1 MNVVTLKLINGD
13 EIIGREVDDDTTDNT
28 ILMSKV
34 FVLRLHQS
42 QDGSVGVAMMPW
54 MISADGEIEFDRRNI
69 LAGPF
74 TPPSDMERGY
84 LSQSSGLQL

>member
-13 EIIGREVDDDTTDNT
+13 EIIGREVGRSTDKIT
-28 ILMSKV
+28 LTKA
-34 FVLRLHQS
+34 FVLRLHQTS
-42 QDGSVGVAMMPW
+42 DGQVGVGMMPW
-54 MISADGEIEFDRRNI
+54 MISNDAEIEFDRRNI

-74 TPPSDMERGY
+74 IPPSDMERGY